1 MDLNASP
8 NIFSVDQQIEID
20 LFESVTGSVGWV
32 QIMTFAET
40 LERLQ
45 KLSAAPN
52 LLRMDHK
59 LTVLRQDIVMPGR
72 ICSLCGNKFIELAEE
87 CDDGNLING
96 DKCDKFCYFE
106 PYA

>member
-8 NIFSVDQQIEID
+8 NIFSIGQQIEID
-20 LFESVTGSVGWV
+20 LFESLTGSVKWV

-45 KLSAAPN
+45 KLVSAPD

-59 LTVLRQDIVMPGR
+59 LTVLNNDVIMPGR
-72 ICSLCGNKFIELAEE
+72 ICSLCGNKFIELGEE

-96 DKCDKFCYFE
+96 DGCD
-106 PYA
+106 